1 MRAIKFEKTGEAH
14 VVEIPKPTPGPGDVV
29 VRVGAAGVCGSDLA
43 ALRGKHPFR
52 FPPLISG
59 HEAGGWVESTGE
71 GVENVTIGDLV
82 AIEPQRACQQCD
94 LCTSGHYHLCR
105 RKQMLGIAEWDGA
118 FAEYVLV
125 PARTLVVAPQ
135 ELGAATSALIEP
147 LAVACRAV
155 SHVGPISGGEFLVL
169 GGGTIGAY
177 ITLVLKHE
185 GAAKV
190 VVREPRAGN
199 HGLLRKIG
207 ADEVLLPD
215 AEDDG
220 NYDGAFIAAGVPTL
234 LDDALAAVRPAG
246 AVVQVAVFNTPVPVD
261 VGRLQIDEKRLQ
273 GTAVYTRDDFV
284 RAIEV
289 AVAHREKVDSVVS
302 HRLSLEAA
310 ATMITQ
316 MAQDGGGSVMKLLL
330 DPALLRE

>member
-1 MRAIKFEKTGEAH
+1 MRAIRFETTGQAH
-14 VVEIPKPTPGPGDVV
+14 VVDIPRPTPGPGEAL

-59 HEAGGWVESTGE
+59 HEAGGWVESLGD
-71 GVENVTIGDLV
+71 GVDGLAVGDLV
-82 AIEPQRACQQCD
+82 AIEPQRACGQCE
-94 LCTSGHYHLCR
+94 LCGSGQYHLCR

-118 FAEYVLV
+118 FAELVLV
-125 PARTLVVAPQ
+125 PANTLVVVPP
-135 ELGAATSALIEP
+135 ELGPATAALIEP

-155 SHVGPISGGEFLVL
+155 GHLEGISGGTFLVL

-185 GAAKV
+185 GAARV
-190 VVREPRAGN
+190 VVREPREGN
-199 HGLLRKIG
+199 HALLRGVG

-215 AEDDG
+215 EGDAG
-220 NYDGAFIAAGVPTL
+220 GYDGAFVAAGVPAL

-246 AVVQVAVFNTPVPVD
+246 TVVQVAIFNAPVPVD

-289 AVAHREKVDSVVS
+289 AGANREKVDSVVS
-302 HRLSLEAA
+302 HRLSLEAGA
-310 ATMITQ
+310 ELITA
-316 MAQDGGGSVMKLLL
+316 MARDGGGSVMKLLV
-330 DPALLRE
+330 DPALTES